1 MVIKWIFVALTIFL
15 VGCGHTCKS
24 KAESGIS
31 AKFDPYNA
39 ARPVHGV
46 EVGLKFIREW

>member
-1 MVIKWIFVALTIFL
+1 MVIRWVFVALTIFL
-15 VGCGHTCKS
+15 AGCGHTCKV
-24 KAESGIS
+24 ESLVN

-39 ARPVHGV
+39 ARPVNGV